1 MSAFFKITCSTMS
14 IKRIVFLFVLFA
26 FSCTLPQDDEKHRI
40 VLFRTIGHRLLLASG
55 DSTSRILPIQKTN
68 PGTYQIR
75 FENSFEI
82 MPDSLAK
89 ITIENLKSTNP
100 ENQYR
105 VSVFTCQ
112 KTQMVYGFEWSP
124 KSTEDITCLGRKLPD
139 NCYIV
144 EIEVVESRINPNV
157 LWAIAVLILLGI
169 IFFVV
174 FKKDKKKTAIE
185 EVNSGSFQK
194 VGAFNYFQQ
203 PGLLVLEYQK
213 IELSEKENKLLNILL
228 SKPNETVAREYLLK
242 EIWENEGV
250 FVISR
255 NLDVLV
261 SKLRKKLIADPA
273 VKITNSHGKGYKLE
287 V

>member
-1 MSAFFKITCSTMS
+1 MFG
-14 IKRIVFLFVLFA
+14 KRFVFLFLFFS
-26 FSCTLPQDDEKHRI
+26 FSCAQSQDDEKHRI

-55 DSTSRILPIQKTN
+55 DSTSRIMPIQKTSTR
-68 PGTYQIR
+68 TYQIR

-82 MPDSLAK
+82 MPDSLAN

-112 KTQMVYGFEWSP
+112 KPQMVYGFEWSP

-144 EIEVVESRINPNV
+144 EIEVVESRINPNI
-157 LWAIAVLILLGI
+157 LWAIAVLFLLGI

-174 FKKDKKKTAIE
+174 FKKEKKKAAIE
-185 EVNSGSFQK
+185 VENGGDFQK

-203 PGLLVLEYQK
+203 SGLLVLEYQK

-273 VKITNSHGKGYKLE
+273 IKITNSHGKGYKLE

>member
-1 MSAFFKITCSTMS
+1 MQSKTLL
-14 IKRIVFLFVLFA
+14 FLLLFLG
-26 FSCTLPQDDEKHRI
+26 FSCNQTQDDEKHRI
-40 VLFRTIGHRLLLASG
+40 VLFRTIGHQLLLASG
-55 DSTSRILPIQKTN
+55 DSTSRIMPIQKTKN
-68 PGTYQIR
+68 GIYQIR

-82 MPDSLAK
+82 MPDSLAN
-89 ITIENLKSTNP
+89 ITIKTLRNSNP
-100 ENQYR
+100 QNQYR

-124 KSTEDITCLGRKLPD
+124 KSTEDVSCLGRGLPE

-144 EIEVVESRINPNV
+144 EIEVLRSGINPNILWGVVVALLV
-157 LWAIAVLILLGI
+157 LLL
-169 IFFVV
+169 FYVV
-174 FKKDKKKTAIE
+174 FFRKNKKE
-185 EVNSGSFQK
+185 ETVSTENAGDFQK
-194 VGAFNYFQQ
+194 LGAFNYFQQ
-203 PGLLVLEYQK
+203 TGVLVLEFQK
-213 IELSEKENKLLNILL
+213 IELSEKENKLLNLL
-228 SKPNETVAREYLLK
+228 LEKPNETVAREHLLK

>member
-1 MSAFFKITCSTMS
+1 MLG
-14 IKRIVFLFVLFA
+14 KRFVFLFVLLG
-26 FSCTLPQDDEKHRI
+26 FSCAQPQDDEKHRI

-55 DSTSRILPIQKTN
+55 DSTSRIMPIQKTTA
-68 PGTYQIR
+68 GTYQIR

-82 MPDSLAK
+82 MPDSLAS
-89 ITIENLKSTNP
+89 IAIENLKDTNP

-112 KTQMVYGFEWSP
+112 KTEMVYAFEWSP
-124 KSTEDITCLGRKLPD
+124 KSSNDVTCLGRKLPN

-144 EIEVVESRINPNV
+144 EVEVLKSTLNPNV

-169 IFFVV
+169 IFYII
-174 FKKDKKKTAIE
+174 FKKENKKAGIEE
-185 EVNSGSFQK
+185 EVNGDFQK
-194 VGAFNYFQQ
+194 IGAFNYFQQ

-228 SKPNETVAREYLLK
+228 SKPNETVAREHLLK

>member
-1 MSAFFKITCSTMS
+1 MQSKTLL
-14 IKRIVFLFVLFA
+14 FLLLFLG
-26 FSCTLPQDDEKHRI
+26 FSCNQTQDDEKHRI
-40 VLFRTIGHRLLLASG
+40 VLFRTIGHQLLLASG
-55 DSTSRILPIQKTN
+55 DSTSRIMPIQKTKN
-68 PGTYQIR
+68 GIYQIR

-82 MPDSLAK
+82 MPDSLAN
-89 ITIENLKSTNP
+89 ITIKTLRNSNP
-100 ENQYR
+100 QNQYR

-124 KSTEDITCLGRKLPD
+124 KSTEDVTCLGRGLPE

-144 EIEVVESRINPNV
+144 EIEVLTSGINPNILWGVVVTLLV
-157 LWAIAVLILLGI
+157 LLL
-169 IFFVV
+169 FYVV
-174 FKKDKKKTAIE
+174 FFRKNKKE
-185 EVNSGSFQK
+185 ETVSTENAGDFQK
-194 VGAFNYFQQ
+194 LGAFNYFQQ
-203 PGLLVLEYQK
+203 TGVLVLEFQK
-213 IELSEKENKLLNILL
+213 IELSEKENKLLNLL
-228 SKPNETVAREYLLK
+228 LEKPNETVAREHLLK
-242 EIWENEGV
+242 EIWENDGV

>member
-1 MSAFFKITCSTMS
+1 MQVKT
-14 IKRIVFLFVLFA
+14 IVFIFLVFGL
-26 FSCTLPQDDEKHRI
+26 SCVPTSDDEKHRI
-40 VLFRTIGHRLLLASG
+40 VLFRTIGHQLLLASG
-55 DSTSRILPIQKTN
+55 DSTSRIMPIQKKAN
-68 PGTYQIR
+68 GIYQIR

-82 MPDSLAK
+82 MPDSLAE
-89 ITIENLKSTNP
+89 ITIKNLKNSNP
-100 ENQYR
+100 QNQYR

-112 KTQMVYGFEWSP
+112 KTEMVYGFEWSP
-124 KSTEDITCLGRKLPD
+124 KSTEGVTCLGRGLPK

-144 EIEVVESRINPNV
+144 EIEVLQSGINPNL
-157 LWAIAVLILLGI
+157 LWGTFVALLVGI
-169 IFFVV
+169 IVFFV
-174 FKKDKKKTAIE
+174 FFNKKPQLE
-185 EVNSGSFQK
+185 ESASADSGDFQK

-203 PGLLVLEYQK
+203 TGVLVLERQK
-213 IELSEKENKLLNILL
+213 IELSEKENKLMNILL

-261 SKLRKKLIADPA
+261 SKLRKKLVADPS

>member
-1 MSAFFKITCSTMS
+1 MLG
-14 IKRIVFLFVLFA
+14 KRFVFLFLFLG
-26 FSCTLPQDDEKHRI
+26 FSCAQPQDDEKHRI

-68 PGTYQIR
+68 PGTYRIR

-82 MPDSLAK
+82 MPDSLAN

-100 ENQYR
+100 ENEYR

-112 KTQMVYGFEWSP
+112 KTEMVYGFEWSP
-124 KSTEDITCLGRKLPD
+124 KSTDDITCLGRKLPD

-144 EIEVVESRINPNV
+144 EIEVIASSINPNI
-157 LWAIAVLILLGI
+157 LWSIAVLILLGI
-169 IFFVV
+169 IFYIII
-174 FKKDKKKTAIE
+174 KKDKKTTIIE
-185 EVNSGSFQK
+185 EEHGVDFQK
-194 VGAFNYFQQ
+194 IGAFNYFQQ
-203 PGLLVLEYQK
+203 PGFLVLELQK

-228 SKPNETVAREYLLK
+228 SKPNETVAREHLLK
-242 EIWENEGV
+242 EIWENDGV

-261 SKLRKKLIADPA
+261 SKLRKKLIADPT